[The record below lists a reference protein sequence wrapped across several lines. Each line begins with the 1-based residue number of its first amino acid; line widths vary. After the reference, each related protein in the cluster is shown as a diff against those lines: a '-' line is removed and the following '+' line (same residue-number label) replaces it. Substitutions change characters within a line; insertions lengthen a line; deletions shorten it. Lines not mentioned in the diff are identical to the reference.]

1 MRKDLKLGINNCI
14 EPNTIKCVMRQ
25 DSYIIL
31 VVIVSKRFLRQFL
44 FALFYFQ
51 LDKVNVLS
59 ECKSE
64 MLLYTVSA
72 KSCHACAPQDR
83 LKITH
88 KFQYWAYTAA
98 QAKYLGTYVFHN
110 VMRLFQSLYKQFCK
124 IIVLVEETTDIVMI
138 PLKTVSCIQA
148 AIVVYQIP
156 DNNYT

>member
-1 MRKDLKLGINNCI
+1 
-14 EPNTIKCVMRQ
+14 MRQ

-124 IIVLVEETTDIVMI
+124 IIVLVEETTFKQRQLSIKSQITIIRELD
-138 PLKTVSCIQA
+138 KTHFFDAFYCC
-148 AIVVYQIP
+148 
-156 DNNYT
+156 